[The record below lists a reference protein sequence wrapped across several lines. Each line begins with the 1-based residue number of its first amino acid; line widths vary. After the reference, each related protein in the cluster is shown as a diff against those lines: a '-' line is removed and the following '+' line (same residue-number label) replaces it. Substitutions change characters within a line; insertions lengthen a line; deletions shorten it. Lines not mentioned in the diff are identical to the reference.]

1 MRIERADPAV
11 VKGWY
16 LGPWNS
22 DLPISLGYAP
32 KGIDEPHIHT
42 RITEVYL
49 VARGTSEL
57 RVGDRT
63 VTLTAGDVVVVEP
76 GEPHTL
82 MFGSVWSRR
91 PNDVP
96 VVLPREPSRSRMMDR
111 AAKVIACDD
120 GCTTIRDTT
129 AGQAGHLAV

>member
-1 MRIERADPAV
+1 LRIERADPAT

-42 RITEVYL
+42 RITEIYL
-49 VARGTSEL
+49 VARGTSKI
-57 RVGDRT
+57 RVGEQT

-76 GEPHTL
+76 GEPHT
-82 MFGSVWSRR
+82 FVSSS
-91 PNDVP
+91 PDYFHF
-96 VVLPREPSRSRMMDR
+96 
-111 AAKVIACDD
+111 VIHTP
-120 GCTTIRDTT
+120 GLE
-129 AGQAGHLAV
+129 GQAARDERVAITHAELGLQPKGS

>member
-1 MRIERADPAV
+1 MRIERADPSI

-22 DLPISLGYAP
+22 DLPLSLGYAP

-42 RITEVYL
+42 RITEIYL

-63 VTLTAGDVVVVEP
+63 VTLTPGDVVVVEP
-76 GEPHTL
+76 GEPHT
-82 MFGSVWSRR
+82 FIGSSPDYFHFVIQT
-91 PNDVP
+91 PGVQGEE
-96 VVLPREPSRSRMMDR
+96 VR
-111 AAKVIACDD
+111 AERIAVTHADL
-120 GCTTIRDTT
+120 G
-129 AGQAGHLAV
+129 L

>member
-1 MRIERADPAV
+1 VRVERADPAV

-32 KGIDEPHIHT
+32 TGIDEPHIHT
-42 RITEVYL
+42 RITEIYL

-63 VTLTAGDVVVVEP
+63 VALAAGDVVVVEP

-82 MFGSVWSRR
+82 AYMST
-91 PNDVP
+91 
-96 VVLPREPSRSRMMDR
+96 LQ
-111 AAKVIACDD
+111 
-120 GCTTIRDTT
+120 T
-129 AGQAGHLAV
+129 

>member
-1 MRIERADPAV
+1 VRIERADPAI

-32 KGIDEPHIHT
+32 QGIDEPHIHT
-42 RITEVYL
+42 TITEIYV

-76 GEPHTL
+76 GEPHTFL
-82 MFGSVWSRR
+82 SSSEEYFHF
-91 PNDVP
+91 
-96 VVLPREPSRSRMMDR
+96 
-111 AAKVIACDD
+111 VIQTP
-120 GCTTIRDTT
+120 GLE
-129 AGQAGHLAV
+129 GQAARDDRIAITHAELGL